1 MLSLP
6 VPGLPAGL
14 PACGW
19 CLILPGLCGAFLG
32 RFLGRFLGVEVWAL
46 RWLRPQRLQQ
56 QIIKIVLPDVLP
68 GNVEKGP
75 DSPFI
80 FLVLQ
85 QIRKLAIGFFGRV
98 AGI

>member
-1 MLSLP
+1 MCSILARSRAPCGPSGLRLVGLP
-6 VPGLPAGL
+6 VRVRAG
-14 PACGW
+14 PS
-19 CLILPGLCGAFLG
+19 
-32 RFLGRFLGVEVWAL
+32 WAL
-46 RWLRPQRLQQ
+46 RWRRGSWRGQRSAAFRLQQ
-56 QIIKIVLPDVLP
+56 QIIKIVLPDFLP
-68 GNVEKGP
+68 GYVEKCP

>member
-1 MLSLP
+1 MVSLALPGPPGPLS
-6 VPGLPAGL
+6 
-14 PACGW
+14 ACGW
-19 CLILPGLCGAFLG
+19 CLILPGLRGA
-32 RFLGRFLGVEVWAL
+32 FLGRFLGVEVWAL

-56 QIIKIVLPDVLP
+56 QIIKIVLPDFLP